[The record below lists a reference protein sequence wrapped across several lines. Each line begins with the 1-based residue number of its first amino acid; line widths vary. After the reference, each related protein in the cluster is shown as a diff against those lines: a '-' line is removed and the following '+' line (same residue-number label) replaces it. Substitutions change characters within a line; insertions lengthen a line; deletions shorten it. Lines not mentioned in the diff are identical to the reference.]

1 MAYASGMKYDEFW
14 NATLAEA
21 LANVEGYIKRN
32 DDYLRGVRKVCWH
45 VVLPWVKENA
55 RGTEYDVFAINGDPT
70 PEEMEA
76 MRKKANEQ
84 RNKDMAKRLLEAKQ
98 TLNEHDRN
106 AGEWMKKKF

>member
-32 DDYLRGVRKVCWH
+32 DDHLRGVRKICWH
-45 VVLPWVKENA
+45 ILMPWIKENE

-70 PEEMEA
+70 KEEMEA
-76 MRKKANEQ
+76 MRKKANEKK
-84 RNKDMAKRLLEAKQ
+84 NKDLVARLQEAKQ
-98 TLNEHDRN
+98 ILDEHEKG
-106 AGEWMKKKF
+106 AGEWMRKKM

>member
-45 VVLPWVKENA
+45 VVLPWIKENA
-55 RGTEYDVFAINGDPT
+55 RGSEYDVFAINGDPT

-84 RNKDMAKRLLEAKQ
+84 KNKQLVAKLQNAKQ
-98 TLNEHDRN
+98 ILDEHEKGAAN
-106 AGEWMKKKF
+106 WMKGKM